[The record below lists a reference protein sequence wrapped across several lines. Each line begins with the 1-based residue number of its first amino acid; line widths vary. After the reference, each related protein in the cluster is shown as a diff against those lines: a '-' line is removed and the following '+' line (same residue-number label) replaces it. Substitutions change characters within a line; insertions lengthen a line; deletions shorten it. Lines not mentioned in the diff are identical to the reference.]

1 MKAVHVAQITS
12 KVLHPLVMMGLTSV
26 LMGVLTNRTAVQG
39 VLSTTVLA
47 VCLLPG
53 TIYYVVAQKNP
64 AAVRHRYRMELMLL
78 IAGFAATLL
87 IYSVLGVPRIA
98 LVSLVIGIIAGAGA
112 TIINRFW
119 DISFHAATS
128 AGCAALF
135 VAISWPATI
144 ALIFLSILV
153 GLARLPIKQHSLP
166 QVIGGWIYGFGC
178 TAMLVLLLAH

>member
-1 MKAVHVAQITS
+1 MKAIHIAQVTS

-26 LMGVLTNRTAVQG
+26 LMGVLTNRTALQG
-39 VLSTTVLA
+39 VVYTTVLA

-53 TIYYVVAQKNP
+53 TIRYVAAQKNP
-64 AAVRHRYRMELMLL
+64 AGIRHRYRMELMLL

-87 IYSVLGVPRIA
+87 IYGMLGVPRIA

-119 DISFHAATS
+119 DMSFHAATS

-135 VAISWPATI
+135 VAISWPVTMG
-144 ALIFLSILV
+144 LMFLSLLV

-166 QVIGGWIYGFGC
+166 QVVGGWIYGFGC
-178 TAMLVLLLAH
+178 TAMLVFLLAR

>member
-1 MKAVHVAQITS
+1 MKAIHVAQVTS

-26 LMGVLTNRTAVQG
+26 LMGALTNRTVMQG
-39 VLSTTVLA
+39 ILYTTVLA

-53 TIYYVVAQKNP
+53 TICYVAAQNNP
-64 AAVRHRYRMELMLL
+64 AQTPRRYRMELMLL
-78 IAGFAATLL
+78 LTGFAATLL

-98 LVSLVIGIIAGAGA
+98 LVSLVIGMIAGAGA

-135 VAISWPATI
+135 VAISWPTTMG
-144 ALIFLSILV
+144 LMFLSLLV

-166 QVIGGWIYGFGC
+166 QVVGGWIYGFGC
-178 TAMLVLLLAH
+178 TAILVFLLAC